1 MSNYQ
6 AFETLREHKARLH
19 GSVLLG
25 TGVELAAWSNCNDRV
40 TQESADHHTLSLYV
54 ADGYECYQQVPG
66 GWRNGGGPDRFC
78 IMPRQYASTW
88 DVRSDLSFV
97 HLYCTDG
104 HLRQLAEQTWD
115 RSPAAINV
123 EPRSFGEDPQIT
135 LLYRQFLLNC
145 DWRDS
150 ANLLA
155 LSSASNLLMSHLIQ
169 RYSQLQWKLPQAQR
183 PGACGGQAGAGIY
196 RKPPRSAFA
205 VGGSGGAGRVER
217 IPFRPHVQARHRA
230 GAAPVCDARPAAAGG
245 TAAAAQP
252 TADHR
257 DRAGVR
263 LQLRQPLQ
271 QPLQGGLWICSAAG
285 AAGAL
290 TERECS
296 MDQPFAGLGVLF
308 VAGFGPITR
317 ESDESKAF
325 YVEALGLPLKP
336 MPGNET
342 YLLSEQGALDGVKH
356 FALWPLAQAAQSC
369 FGDDRWPADLALPQ
383 AWIEFDVADM
393 AAATQGLV
401 DRGYR
406 LLVVNREEPWGQSV
420 TRLLSPEGLL
430 VGVTYTPWLR

>member
-115 RSPAAINV
+115 RSPVAINV

-169 RYSQLQWKLPQAQR
+169 RYSQLQWKLPQARGGLAPAVARRVREYIENHLER
-183 PGACGGQAGAGIY
+183 PLLLADLAAQAGLSEYHFARMFKHATGLAPHQFVM
-196 RKPPRSAFA
+196 RARCNVRNGCCGTANSRSPRSRWRAA
-205 VGGSGGAGRVER
+205 SAPPAISATASRRPMDLLRCRCGWGANRKGVQHGSTVCRAGRVVCRR
-217 IPFRPHVQARHRA
+217 IRA
-230 GAAPVCDARPAAAGG
+230 HHA
-245 TAAAAQP
+245 
-252 TADHR
+252 
-257 DRAGVR
+257 
-263 LQLRQPLQ
+263 
-271 QPLQGGLWICSAAG
+271 
-285 AAGAL
+285 
-290 TERECS
+290 
-296 MDQPFAGLGVLF
+296 
-308 VAGFGPITR
+308 
-317 ESDESKAF
+317 
-325 YVEALGLPLKP
+325 
-336 MPGNET
+336 
-342 YLLSEQGALDGVKH
+342 
-356 FALWPLAQAAQSC
+356 
-369 FGDDRWPADLALPQ
+369 
-383 AWIEFDVADM
+383 
-393 AAATQGLV
+393 
-401 DRGYR
+401 
-406 LLVVNREEPWGQSV
+406 
-420 TRLLSPEGLL
+420 
-430 VGVTYTPWLR
+430 

>member
-104 HLRQLAEQTWD
+104 HLRRLAEQTWD

-169 RYSQLQWKLPQAQR
+169 RYSQLQWTLPQARR
-183 PGACGGQAGAGIY
+183 PGPRGSQAGAGIY
-196 RKPPRSAFA
+196 RKPSRSAA
-205 VGGSGGAGRVER
+205 AAGRSGGAGRVER
-217 IPFRPHVQARHRA
+217 VPLRPHVQARHRP
-230 GAAPVCDARPAAAGG
+230 GAAPVRDARAAATGG
-245 TAAAAQP
+245 TAVAA
-252 TADHR
+252 
-257 DRAGVR
+257 
-263 LQLRQPLQ
+263 
-271 QPLQGGLWICSAAG
+271 
-285 AAGAL
+285 
-290 TERECS
+290 
-296 MDQPFAGLGVLF
+296 
-308 VAGFGPITR
+308 
-317 ESDESKAF
+317 
-325 YVEALGLPLKP
+325 
-336 MPGNET
+336 
-342 YLLSEQGALDGVKH
+342 
-356 FALWPLAQAAQSC
+356 
-369 FGDDRWPADLALPQ
+369 
-383 AWIEFDVADM
+383 
-393 AAATQGLV
+393 
-401 DRGYR
+401 
-406 LLVVNREEPWGQSV
+406 
-420 TRLLSPEGLL
+420 
-430 VGVTYTPWLR
+430 

>member
-1 MSNYQ
+1 MAQYPLWRAAALAALCGQLHILALFLPKARGGGWYAAAPLFTLSACRTTGPAMSNYQ

-169 RYSQLQWKLPQAQR
+169 RYSQLQWKRRRRAAAWCLRWPGGCGNISKTTSIGLCCWRIWRRR
-183 PGACGGQAGAGIY
+183 PG
-196 RKPPRSAFA
+196 
-205 VGGSGGAGRVER
+205 
-217 IPFRPHVQARHRA
+217 
-230 GAAPVCDARPAAAGG
+230 
-245 TAAAAQP
+245 
-252 TADHR
+252 
-257 DRAGVR
+257 
-263 LQLRQPLQ
+263 
-271 QPLQGGLWICSAAG
+271 
-285 AAGAL
+285 
-290 TERECS
+290 
-296 MDQPFAGLGVLF
+296 
-308 VAGFGPITR
+308 
-317 ESDESKAF
+317 
-325 YVEALGLPLKP
+325 
-336 MPGNET
+336 
-342 YLLSEQGALDGVKH
+342 
-356 FALWPLAQAAQSC
+356 
-369 FGDDRWPADLALPQ
+369 
-383 AWIEFDVADM
+383 
-393 AAATQGLV
+393 
-401 DRGYR
+401 
-406 LLVVNREEPWGQSV
+406 
-420 TRLLSPEGLL
+420 
-430 VGVTYTPWLR
+430 

>member
-104 HLRQLAEQTWD
+104 HLRRLAEQTWD

-169 RYSQLQWKLPQAQR
+169 RYSQLQWKLP
-183 PGACGGQAGAGIY
+183 
-196 RKPPRSAFA
+196 
-205 VGGSGGAGRVER
+205 
-217 IPFRPHVQARHRA
+217 
-230 GAAPVCDARPAAAGG
+230 PVR
-245 TAAAAQP
+245 
-252 TADHR
+252 
-257 DRAGVR
+257 
-263 LQLRQPLQ
+263 
-271 QPLQGGLWICSAAG
+271 GGLAPAV
-285 AAGAL
+285 ARRV
-290 TERECS
+290 REYIAS
-296 MDQPFAGLGVLF
+296 HLD
-308 VAGFGPITR
+308 R
-317 ESDESKAF
+317 
-325 YVEALGLPLKP
+325 PL
-336 MPGNET
+336 
-342 YLLSEQGALDGVKH
+342 LL
-356 FALWPLAQAAQSC
+356 
-369 FGDDRWPADLALPQ
+369 ADLAVQ
-383 AWIEFDVADM
+383 AGLSEYHFARMFKHSTGLAPHQFVMRARLQRAEQLLRHSQQPITEIALACGFSSASHFSNRFK
-393 AAATQGLV
+393 AAYGFAPLQVRQG
-401 DRGYR
+401 R
-406 LLVVNREEPWGQSV
+406 
-420 TRLLSPEGLL
+420 
-430 VGVTYTPWLR
+430 

>member
-115 RSPAAINV
+115 RSPAAISV
-123 EPRSFGEDPQIT
+123 EPRSFGESADHVAVSPV
-135 LLYRQFLLNC
+135 LLNC

-169 RYSQLQWKLPQAQR
+169 RYSQLQWKLPQARGGLAPAVARRVREYIENHLDR
-183 PGACGGQAGAGIY
+183 PLLLADLAAQAGLSEYHFARMFKHATGLAPHQFVMRARLQRAEQLLRHSQQPITGSRWRAASAPPAISATASRRPMDLLRCRCGRGAN
-196 RKPPRSAFA
+196 RK
-205 VGGSGGAGRVER
+205 G
-217 IPFRPHVQARHRA
+217 VQAWINNLRA
-230 GAAPVCDARPAAAGG
+230 WAC
-245 TAAAAQP
+245 
-252 TADHR
+252 
-257 DRAGVR
+257 
-263 LQLRQPLQ
+263 
-271 QPLQGGLWICSAAG
+271 CSSPDSG
-285 AAGAL
+285 
-290 TERECS
+290 RS
-296 MDQPFAGLGVLF
+296 
-308 VAGFGPITR
+308 R

-325 YVEALGLPLKP
+325 YVEALGLPLADA
-336 MPGNET
+336 GQRELSAGRAGCAGRRET
-342 YLLSEQGALDGVKH
+342 LRPVAAGAGGAVLLWRRSLAGGSRGAAG
-356 FALWPLAQAAQSC
+356 
-369 FGDDRWPADLALPQ
+369 
-383 AWIEFDVADM
+383 
-393 AAATQGLV
+393 V
-401 DRGYR
+401 DRR
-406 LLVVNREEPWGQSV
+406 
-420 TRLLSPEGLL
+420 
-430 VGVTYTPWLR
+430 